1 MTSDDTPDPALS
13 GQDQGRDQAGRF
25 TKGRSGNLAG
35 KPRGARDRAT
45 LAAETLLGD
54 EAKALT
60 RKAIE
65 LALNGDVHAL
75 RICLDRVFPT
85 RRGRPVHV
93 PLPEIKAPSDVTAAL
108 SAVMAAISRG
118 ELTTDE
124 AGGIAT
130 VVEAARKSIELV
142 EIEARV
148 AALEARSNT

>member
-1 MTSDDTPDPALS
+1 VTRHDTPDPKFS
-13 GQDQGRDQAGRF
+13 GQDQYRDHAGRF
-25 TKGRSGNLAG
+25 AKGRSGNLAG

-45 LAAETLLGD
+45 LAAEALLGD

-75 RICLDRVFPT
+75 RICLDRILPT
-85 RRGRPVHV
+85 RRGRPVHL
-93 PLPEIKAPSDVTAAL
+93 PLPEIKAAPDVTSVL
-108 SAVMAAISRG
+108 CAVLAAIGRG

-124 AGGIAT
+124 ASGIAA
-130 VVEAARKSIELV
+130 VVEATRKSIELA
-142 EIEARV
+142 EIEARI